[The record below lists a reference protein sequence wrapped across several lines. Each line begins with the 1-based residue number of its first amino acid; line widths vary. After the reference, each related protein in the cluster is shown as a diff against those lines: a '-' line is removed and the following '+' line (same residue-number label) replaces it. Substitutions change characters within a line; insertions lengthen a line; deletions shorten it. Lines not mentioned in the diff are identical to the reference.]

1 MQMFFEIKDVRVRY
15 EGAEV
20 VKGVSM
26 RLEEG
31 EIVTL
36 IGSNGA
42 GKTTILR
49 AISGL
54 KAPWAGEIWFD
65 GHRIDGRSAQSV
77 VRMGIVQVPQ
87 GRGLFPYMSVAENL
101 RVGAFLRKDKKA
113 IAKDLEE
120 VLLHFPR
127 LRERARQQASTLSGG
142 EQQMLAIA
150 CAIMCKPRLLL
161 LDEPSMGLSP
171 LMVTEIGKI
180 IREINETGTTV
191 LLVEQNSRLALKLA
205 MRAYVLE
212 TGSVVVEGES
222 GDLLHSEQVRRA
234 YLGE

>member
-1 MQMFFEIKDVRVRY
+1 MFFEIKDVRVRY

-20 VKGVSM
+20 VKGVSVH
-26 RLEEG
+26 LEEG

-54 KAPWAGEIWFD
+54 KAAWAGEIWFD
-65 GHRIDGRSAQSV
+65 GHRVDGRSAQSIV
-77 VRMGIVQVPQ
+77 KMGIVQVPQ

-180 IREINETGTTV
+180 IREINQTGTTV

-212 TGSVVVEGES
+212 TGNIVVEGES
-222 GDLLHSEQVRRA
+222 GELLHSEQVRRA

>member
-1 MQMFFEIKDVRVRY
+1 MLLEIRDLAIRY

-20 VKGVSM
+20 VKGVS
-26 RLEEG
+26 LNLDEG

-42 GKTTILR
+42 GKSTILR

-54 KAPWAGEIWFD
+54 KAPSRGEIWFD
-65 GHRIDGRSAQSV
+65 GSRVDGRSPQSIV
-77 VRMGIVQVPQ
+77 KSGIVQVPQ

-101 RVGAFLRKDKKA
+101 KLGAYLRKDRKA
-113 IAKDLEE
+113 TQKDLEE
-120 VLLHFPR
+120 ILAHFPR

-150 CAIMCKPRLLL
+150 TAVMCKPRVLL

-171 LMVTEIGKI
+171 LMVTEIAKVVK
-180 IREINETGTTV
+180 EINATGTTV

-212 TGSVVVEGES
+212 TGNIVVEGLAGE
-222 GDLLHSEQVRRA
+222 LLHSEHVRKA

>member
-1 MQMFFEIKDVRVRY
+1 MFFEIKNLRVRY

-20 VKGVSM
+20 VKGVSLH
-26 RLEEG
+26 LEEG

-49 AISGL
+49 AVSGL
-54 KAPWAGEIWFD
+54 KAPSAGEIWFE
-65 GHRIDGRSAQSV
+65 GTRVDGRNAQSIV
-77 VRMGIVQVPQ
+77 KLGIVQVPQ

-101 RVGAFLRKDKKA
+101 KLGAFLRKDRRA
-113 IAKDLEE
+113 VQKDLAD
-120 VLLHFPR
+120 VLVHFPR
-127 LRERARQQASTLSGG
+127 LKERARQQASTLSGG

-150 CAIMCKPRLLL
+150 AAVMCRPRLLL

-171 LMVTEIGKI
+171 LMVSEIGKI
-180 IREINETGTTV
+180 VREINATGTTV

-205 MRAYVLE
+205 TRAYVLE
-212 TGSVVVEGES
+212 TGNIVVEGAADE
-222 GDLLHSEQVRRA
+222 LMHSEHVRKA

>member
-1 MQMFFEIKDVRVRY
+1 MLFEVKNLRVRY

-20 VKGVSM
+20 VQGVS
-26 RLEEG
+26 LQLDQG

-54 KAPWAGEIWFD
+54 KAPSAGEIWFD
-65 GHRIDGRSAQSV
+65 GSRIDGRSPQSIV
-77 VRMGIVQVPQ
+77 KLGIAQVPQ
-87 GRGLFPYMSVAENL
+87 GRGLFPHMSVAENL
-101 RVGAFLRKDKKA
+101 KLGAFLRKDKRA

-120 VLLHFPR
+120 ILVNFPR
-127 LRERARQQASTLSGG
+127 LRERARQQASTMSGG

-150 CAIMCKPRLLL
+150 TAVMCRPRLLL

-171 LMVTEIGKI
+171 LMVQEIGKI
-180 IREINETGTTV
+180 VRRINDAGTAV
-191 LLVEQNSRLALKLA
+191 LLVEQNSRLALKVA
-205 MRAYVLE
+205 TRAYVLE
-212 TGSVVVEGES
+212 TGSIVVEGAATE
-222 GDLLHSEQVRRA
+222 LMHSEHVRKA

>member
-1 MQMFFEIKDVRVRY
+1 MWFEVKDLAVRY

-20 VKGVSM
+20 VKGVSLY
-26 RLEEG
+26 LEPG

-36 IGSNGA
+36 IGRNGA
-42 GKTTILR
+42 GKSTILR

-54 KAPWAGEIWFD
+54 KNPARGEIRFD
-65 GHRIDGRSAQSV
+65 GKRVDGQKPQAIV
-77 VRMGIVQVPQ
+77 KMGIVQVPQ

-101 RVGAFLRKDKKA
+101 RIGAYLRKDRNATK
-113 IAKDLEE
+113 KDLEE
-120 VLLHFPR
+120 ILEHFPR
-127 LRERARQQASTLSGG
+127 LRERARQQAATLSGG

-171 LMVTEIGKI
+171 LMVSEIGKI
-180 IREINETGTTV
+180 IKEIHATGTTT

-212 TGSVVVEGES
+212 TGNIVVQGPAEE
-222 GDLLHSEQVRRA
+222 LMHSEHVRKA
-234 YLGE
+234 YLGA

>member
-1 MQMFFEIKDVRVRY
+1 MLFEIKDLRIRY

-20 VKGVSM
+20 VQGVSL
-26 RLEEG
+26 RLDEG

-54 KAPWAGEIWFD
+54 KAPASGEIWFD
-65 GHRIDGRSAQSV
+65 GNRIDGRSPQSIV
-77 VRMGIVQVPQ
+77 KLGIAQVPQ

-101 RVGAFLRKDKKA
+101 KLGAFLRRDKRA
-113 IAKDLEE
+113 VAKDLEE
-120 VLLHFPR
+120 ILVHFPR
-127 LRERARQQASTLSGG
+127 LGERARQQASTLSGG

-150 CAIMCKPRLLL
+150 TAVMCKPRLLL

-171 LMVTEIGKI
+171 LMVQEIGKI
-180 IREINETGTTV
+180 VRRINAAGTTV

-205 MRAYVLE
+205 KRAYVLE
-212 TGSVVVEGES
+212 TGNVVVEGAAEE
-222 GDLLHSEQVRRA
+222 LMHSQHVRRA